1 MRKNK
6 QNLATT
12 GGEQKSVQETDDHVK
27 VERLRALSSLSTSA
41 IAQRD
46 QYAKWNEE
54 AMKKIRVLEAECRA
68 LTHER
73 DAARAIATDLLEQ
86 LKGLK

>member
-1 MRKNK
+1 MKKSK
-6 QNLATT
+6 QHLTTT
-12 GGEQKSVQETDDHVK
+12 GEEKSLQETDDHVK
-27 VERLRALSSLSTSA
+27 VERLRAMSSLSTSA

-54 AMKKIRVLEAECRA
+54 ASRKIRILEAECRVMER
-68 LTHER
+68 ER
-73 DAARAIATDLLEQ
+73 DAARAIASDLLEQ

>member
-1 MRKNK
+1 MKKGK
-6 QNLATT
+6 QNLTT
-12 GGEQKSVQETDDHVK
+12 TEEKPVQEIDHHEK
-27 VERLRALSSLSTSA
+27 VERLRAMSSLSTSA

-54 AMKKIRVLEAECRA
+54 ASRKIRILEAECRT

>member
-6 QNLATT
+6 QHLTTT
-12 GGEQKSVQETDDHVK
+12 GSEEKSLQETDDHVK
-27 VERLRALSSLSTSA
+27 VERLRAMSSLSTSA

-46 QYAKWNEE
+46 QYAKWNED
-54 AMKKIRVLEAECRA
+54 AMKKIRILETECRVMER
-68 LTHER
+68 ER
-73 DAARAIATDLLEQ
+73 DAARAIASDLLEQ

>member
-6 QNLATT
+6 QHLATT
-12 GGEQKSVQETDDHVK
+12 GSEHKSVQETDEYVK
-27 VERLRALSSLSTSA
+27 VERLRAMSSLSTSA

-46 QYAKWNEE
+46 QFAQGLE
-54 AMKKIRVLEAECRA
+54 AAIKKNRVLEAECRA

-73 DAARAIATDLLEQ
+73 DAARAIASDLLEQ